1 MYEQL
6 RQLLLE
12 VCRMEQ
18 VVVVYR
24 CDCGQRLILTNFEPS
39 VLDQQ
44 TQELD
49 LFVLQVSDQAAC
61 PACGLT
67 LAPVWQAAE
76 LTWVEET
83 LARLAHLDVDSLV
96 WALQVELRERE
107 EARLKCN

>member
-1 MYEQL
+1 MSQHL
-6 RQLLLE
+6 RRLLLE

-18 VVVVYR
+18 VVVAYR
-24 CDCGQRLILTNFEPS
+24 CDCGQHVILTNFEPS

-44 TQELD
+44 TRGLN
-49 LFVLQVSDQAAC
+49 LLVLRVSDQVAC
-61 PACGLT
+61 PTCGLD

-76 LTWVEET
+76 MTWVEDM
-83 LARLAHLDVDSLV
+83 LAKLAHLDAGNLV

>member
-1 MYEQL
+1 MYQHL

-18 VVVVYR
+18 VIVAYR

-44 TQELD
+44 TKTLD
-49 LFVLQVSDQAAC
+49 LYVLQVSDQAAC
-61 PACGLT
+61 PACGLA

-76 LTWVEET
+76 LTWVEER
-83 LARLAHLDVDSLV
+83 LARLAHLDVDNLV
-96 WALQVELRERE
+96 WALQAELTEKE